1 MTVAGVPGRGYG
13 SDGGG
18 LRDAAWMAVASSR
31 DGTVAGHRPDG
42 DGHLRVM
49 LREAART
56 DGLTRLLRWVAH
68 HVGGYAILLDAE
80 GRTVRTSSRVPGDVL
95 EQADAVISRVAAGA
109 VRSAAADIGPWQVR
123 ALDLGEGT
131 PRGVFVTAG
140 ARPLS
145 TGDAT
150 TLAEAAHLIRLRW
163 SADEAVHHRRR
174 LALAEARNREAI
186 LHLLMVGDVS
196 GARRSAAAI
205 GPALPDVT
213 RVYVVECPA
222 DARDEA
228 ARRCVR
234 AADGRAFMVRCPVYS
249 RHIIVLAQAADAGQ
263 EGDSPPSAPIRSVD
277 DALRE
282 FAASTPGVYVGA
294 GHAVG
299 LDDMP
304 NGHAQAF
311 HALAVARNNSQRY
324 AAFTAKS
331 SLSELLGDRGRKWAR
346 RTLKPLLDYVPDR
359 RQDPGAHE
367 LIVTLGSWLDLDAG
381 ATAHLKIH
389 RNTLAAR
396 LRKIEGLIGH
406 RLDDVRARG
415 RIYLALRLLD
425 HPLRGQPGAGV
436 EEEVTLES
444 LLDTPEVRRW
454 AASLLAPLL
463 RPEHAML
470 QATVRVWL
478 DNNARTEPASSALGI
493 SVAGVRRRLARVE
506 QLLERSLLNGPSA
519 RYDLWLALGVHD
531 RDRA

>member
-1 MTVAGVPGRGYG
+1 
-13 SDGGG
+13 
-18 LRDAAWMAVASSR
+18 
-31 DGTVAGHRPDG
+31 
-42 DGHLRVM
+42 
-49 LREAART
+49 
-56 DGLTRLLRWVAH
+56 
-68 HVGGYAILLDAE
+68 
-80 GRTVRTSSRVPGDVL
+80 VL
-95 EQADAVISRVAAGA
+95 EQAGAVISRVAAGT
-109 VRSAAADIGPWQVR
+109 VRSAAADVGPWKVR

-163 SADEAVHHRRR
+163 SADDAVHHRRR
-174 LALAEARNREAI
+174 LALAEARNREAV

-205 GPALPDVT
+205 GPPLPDVT
-213 RVYVVECPA
+213 RVYLVECPA

-234 AADGRAFMVRCPVYS
+234 DADGRAFMVRCPVYS
-249 RHIIVLAQAADAGQ
+249 RHIIVLAQAAPASDAGQ
-263 EGDSPPSAPIRSVD
+263 EEGDSAPSTPIRSLD

-282 FAASTPGVYVGA
+282 FAAGTPGVYVGA

-299 LDDMP
+299 LDDIP

-311 HALAVARNNSQRY
+311 HALAVARNNSRRY
-324 AAFTAKS
+324 ASFTAKS
-331 SLSELLGDRGRKWAR
+331 SISELLGDRGRKWAR
-346 RTLKPLLDYVPDR
+346 ETLKPLLDYVPDR
-359 RQDPGAHE
+359 RQDPSAHE
-367 LIVTLGSWLDLDAG
+367 LIVTLGAWLDLYAG
-381 ATAHLKIH
+381 AAAQLKIH

-396 LRKIEGLIGH
+396 LRRIEGLIGH

-415 RIYLALRLLD
+415 RTSLALRLLD
-425 HPLRGQPGAGV
+425 HPLRREPGTGV
-436 EEEVTLES
+436 EEDVTLES
-444 LLDTPEVRRW
+444 LLDTPEVHRW

-478 DNNARTEPASSALGI
+478 DNNTRIEPTSSELGI

-519 RYDLWLALGVHD
+519 RYDLWLALSVHD
-531 RDRA
+531 RERA